1 MSIIPWFWL
10 LGNQG
15 NQRTDEDTGLSEID
29 KYKRKI
35 RKNSNE
41 KINEL
46 IGNFSFEGFNEIF
59 ICLLQNTK
67 YELNIFID
75 DFDSIF
81 TDESFRYFK
90 YILNEY
96 KTNGVKVFLST
107 FNSKRDDRF
116 VSLENEFE
124 IFKYLS
130 VSCKN
135 PEELHNFIVSD
146 CKSAWVEDNISVHYK
161 ITVGNKDKIS
171 SRFIKACVNFNDP
184 IYAAKWLDT
193 MDRVK
198 EIYKNK
204 N

>member
-10 LGNQG
+10 LD
-15 NQRTDEDTGLSEID
+15 NQRVDEDAGLSQKD

-81 TDESFRYFK
+81 TDESFRYFRH
-90 YILNEY
+90 ILSEY

-130 VSCKN
+130 VSSKN
-135 PEELHNFIVSD
+135 PEELNNFIVSD
-146 CKSAWVEDNISVHYK
+146 CKSVWVEDNLSVRHK
-161 ITVGNKDKIS
+161 MTVGNKDKTS

-184 IYAAKWLDT
+184 IYAAEWLNT

-198 EIYKNK
+198 EIYKK
-204 N
+204 